1 MQVIYQTICEQI
13 NNFGT
18 ECVLTE
24 SNGTNKYVL
33 KGIICPIG
41 IKNREYAQRDY
52 TEQGS
57 IDNSDFVFIFSVP
70 KQNID
75 FENAV
80 LWAEYDGKQESMYY
94 IKSYKA
100 FYYVDKPVY
109 YSAVISPY
117 FTEN

>member
-1 MQVIYQTICEQI
+1 MIYQTICGQI

-24 SNGTNKYVL
+24 SNGIKKYVL
-33 KGIICPIG
+33 KGLICPIG

-57 IDNSDFVFIFSVP
+57 IDNSDFLFIFNVP
-70 KQNID
+70 EQKID

-80 LWAEYDGKQESMYY
+80 IWAEYDGRRESMYWV
-94 IKSYKA
+94 KSCKT
-100 FYYVDKPVY
+100 FCCGDKPIY
-109 YSAVISPY
+109 CSAVISPCSV
-117 FTEN
+117 